1 MKSIW
6 IIEKVA
12 ESNQPLI
19 LIPDGFPELFLNL
32 KSGFEIWCRDG
43 VMHRLDTISALGQL
57 SQVAELR
64 GKVGSRGIFVKFYPW
79 AYHGLLNAP
88 MDDIVDASSLLQ
100 DVSDIKNVTDIYSRF
115 VTAESQNEQIELVER
130 FLLHHLSRSS
140 ERSLPFV
147 DLALKKMVGSRGSW
161 TMDEYF
167 QGVRCSRRYIEKQF
181 KQRLGLP
188 PSKYRSVLRM
198 KEVSRRIS
206 ENQYETLGQLSLE
219 SGFHDASHFTN
230 QFYKYVGM
238 TPKAFKDY
246 MEEFPLINKQ
256 AYLQQ
261 IKHDELFMAHV

>member
-6 IIEKVA
+6 VIEKVA
-12 ESNQPLI
+12 ESKEPLI

-32 KSGFEIWCRDG
+32 NKGFEIWCRDG
-43 VMHRLDTISALGQL
+43 AMHELETVSALGQL

-64 GKVGSRGIFVKFYPW
+64 GHVGSKGIFVKFYPW
-79 AYHGLLNAP
+79 AYHALLSAP
-88 MDDIVDASSLLQ
+88 MNDIVDASSLLQ
-100 DVSDIKNVTDIYSRF
+100 DVSEIRNVAEVYSRF
-115 VTAESQNEQIELVER
+115 VGSKSLNQRIELIER
-130 FLLHHLSRSS
+130 FLLNHLSRSS
-140 ERSLPFV
+140 ECGLPFV

-161 TMDEYF
+161 SMDQYF

-198 KEVSRRIS
+198 KEVSRRIA

-246 MEEFPLINKQ
+246 MSKFPLINKD
-256 AYLQQ
+256 AYLKQFE
-261 IKHDELFMAHV
+261 HDELLVVNV